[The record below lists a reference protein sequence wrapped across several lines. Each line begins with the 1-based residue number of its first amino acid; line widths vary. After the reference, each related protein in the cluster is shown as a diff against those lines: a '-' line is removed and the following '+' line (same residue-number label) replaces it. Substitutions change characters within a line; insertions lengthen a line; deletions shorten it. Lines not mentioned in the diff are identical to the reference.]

1 MINRRGLGRGLDSL
15 IPSGVEPLPSEVAS
29 EIELDAIVPNRF
41 QPRKDF
47 DQEKLSELADSIRQ
61 YGVLQPV
68 VLRKVGDRYELVAG
82 ERRWR
87 ASQIAERPTIPA
99 IVRDLTDQE
108 MTAIALVEN
117 LQREDLN
124 AMEEARAYRQLMD
137 EFGLTQEDVAKRLNK
152 SRATIANVV
161 RLLNL
166 PEPIQD
172 YVSRG
177 TLSPGQVRP
186 LLVLPTSQLQ
196 VEAAEEILAGHMNA
210 RESEEL
216 SRRLQQKKPKP
227 KTVKA
232 KQGEQWLRE
241 TESYLTQKLGTRVHI
256 VATGEGKGTVEIEF
270 YSPDDLQRI
279 VEMVDGGSVQAGT
292 SFASSSKVLSV

>member
-15 IPSGVEPLPSEVAS
+15 IPVAEEPQVGENSS
-29 EIELDAIVPNRF
+29 EIALDDIVPNRF
-41 QPRKDF
+41 QPRKEF
-47 DQEKLSELADSIRQ
+47 DQDKLNELAESIRQ
-61 YGVLQPV
+61 YGILQPI
-68 VLRKVGDRYELVAG
+68 VLRKTADKYELVAG

-87 ASQIAERPTIPA
+87 ASRIAQLTTVPA
-99 IVRDLTDQE
+99 LVRELTDQE

-137 EFGLTQEDVAKRLNK
+137 EFGLTQEEVARKLNR
-152 SRATIANVV
+152 SRAAIANSV

-186 LLVLPTSQLQ
+186 LLVLPTSELQ
-196 VEAAEEILAGHMNA
+196 VEAAEEIISGHMNA
-210 RESEEL
+210 REAEDL
-216 SRRLQQKKPKP
+216 SRKLQQRKIRP
-227 KTVKA
+227 KA
-232 KQGEQWLRE
+232 KKEKPAATWLRE
-241 TESYLTQKLGTRVHI
+241 TEEKLSRRLGTRVHV
-256 VATGEGKGTVEIEF
+256 VAEDEERGTLSIEF
-270 YSPDDLQRI
+270 YSAEDLQRI
-279 VEMVDGGSVQAGT
+279 IDLIDESSDQQLKSQNSAAKSISV
-292 SFASSSKVLSV
+292 